1 MSPWFWVF
9 WRVSWEPKIQ
19 FFGPI
24 YTKMCFPW
32 CTDAADTSPG
42 SWVKSL
48 GGWSYAL
55 TWVTRSIFQ
64 DLLLFSL
71 FQSENPNGVRNTQN
85 LLGLSKAPENRVSKP
100 RPPRYY
106 YREWTKVFRG
116 ATEVKNPRFRF
127 SSLILAVLAQN
138 GGIPPD
144 FKGSDLSFCQSESD
158 RKGLYLKLWSRP
170 TRWATLPFMN
180 KSSSGSQTDI
190 TQKNSHF
197 WSFGNET
204 VIMTPDFCN
213 SQIYDSA
220 SHCGHNDPLT
230 VKIGENFFFFG
241 LSDFF
246 IKSQWF
252 WCANW
257 QEI

>member
-1 MSPWFWVF
+1 
-9 WRVSWEPKIQ
+9 
-19 FFGPI
+19 
-24 YTKMCFPW
+24 MCFPW

-230 VKIGENFFFFG
+230 VKIGENFFFWDLVIFSSSP
-241 LSDFF
+241 SDFGVQTGKKF
-246 IKSQWF
+246 NNQPGT
-252 WCANW
+252 
-257 QEI
+257 